1 MKLHR
6 LGAEL
11 RSRVGE
17 CERLQKIV
25 NQHQRAQDRLRQE
38 VEYRMFS
45 LRVSAQYVRCYL
57 RVALHRLFVGLSSS
71 QFPNLCPK
79 WSFPV
84 SGGNVCMLPSV

>member
-45 LRVSAQYVRCYL
+45 LRVSAQYC
-57 RVALHRLFVGLSSS
+57 
-71 QFPNLCPK
+71 Q
-79 WSFPV
+79 
-84 SGGNVCMLPSV
+84 MLPLGISVLLSTGSL